1 MKHLAIRLPLVLLVF
16 FSALIIRGQSLPN
29 QKLITGVE
37 IAGVPKEVQSQY
49 TVKIYQN
56 TLKVYFDTTSKGV
69 THYRIIKSNE
79 QDNEPLE
86 WIKANE
92 NYALFTDLPY
102 GYYILEA
109 AHLEDNKVVQQQK
122 IGFKITL
129 IWWQSWAMLI
139 FILLVISIL
148 LFWKDVFDFKKHID
162 FEKQNKKI
170 SELELRT
177 LQLQMNPHF
186 IFNALNSIQ
195 SYIITNDTLKA
206 NEYLTKFANLIRLFL
221 ESSRKKSISVSE
233 EKRLLYL
240 YCEIEKLRFE
250 DKFDFEITIGPNVNV
265 YMEIPTMM
273 IQPFVENAINHG
285 LRYKKESGM
294 LSISFRQNEKYIICE
309 IKDNG
314 VGRKMSQKYKEQSKK
329 AYTPQGI
336 QIIKER
342 KQTLNY
348 LNDTNIQFYIEDAY
362 INSDESN
369 QSHENFNVGTLV
381 TIKFPILI

>member
-1 MKHLAIRLPLVLLVF
+1 MKYSAIRLPLVLLVF

-56 TLKVYFDTTSKGV
+56 TLKVYFDTTSKGL

-79 QDNEPLE
+79 KDNQQLE

-148 LFWKDVFDFKKHID
+148 IFWKDVFDFKKHID

-294 LSISFRQNEKYIICE
+294 LSISFKQDEKYIICE

-329 AYTPQGI
+329 AYKPQGI

>member
-109 AHLEDNKVVQQQK
+109 AHLEDNKLVQQQK

-129 IWWQSWAMLI
+129 IWWQSWAMFI

-250 DKFDFEITIGPNVNV
+250 DKFDFEITVGPNVNV

-314 VGRKMSQKYKEQSKK
+314 VGRKMSQNYKEQSKK

>member
-129 IWWQSWAMLI
+129 IWWQSWAMFI

-186 IFNALNSIQ
+186 VFNALNSIQ

-250 DKFDFEITIGPNVNV
+250 DKFDFEITVGPNVNV

>member
-129 IWWQSWAMLI
+129 IWWQSWAMFI

-148 LFWKDVFDFKKHID
+148 IFWKDVFDFKKHID

-186 IFNALNSIQ
+186 VFNALNSIQ

-250 DKFDFEITIGPNVNV
+250 DKFDFEITVGPNVNV